1 MCVCVC
7 VCVSVCARARSS
19 ARLCVCVCVCVRACV
34 RVCARVLFSNTQ
46 NDQYIHAHRDLPLIP
61 HTDASSQPSPTAGTS
76 ISSAVHTQVYNIY
89 SVDSLAPLT
98 HTQTA
103 QQLVQQPR
111 HCRNSSRQDL
121 GATGYALTLD
131 LLSLSLCLC
140 LRLSLS
146 LLLSLSLSLCLCLC
160 LCLSLSL

>member
-1 MCVCVC
+1 MPYVNILDATCGGIVRVCM
-7 VCVSVCARARSS
+7 
-19 ARLCVCVCVCVRACV
+19 CVRA
-34 RVCARVLFSNTQ
+34 RACARFSNTQ

-131 LLSLSLCLC
+131 LLTLSLCLC

-146 LLLSLSLSLCLCLC
+146 LLLTLSLSLSLTLSVSDPHSLCVCL
-160 LCLSLSL
+160 

>member
-1 MCVCVC
+1 VCVCVC
-7 VCVSVCARARSS
+7 VCVSSGAR
-19 ARLCVCVCVCVRACV
+19 VCVCVCVHV
-34 RVCARVLFSNTQ
+34 HARVSATRRMINTSTLT
-46 NDQYIHAHRDLPLIP
+46 NLPLIP

-146 LLLSLSLSLCLCLC
+146 LLLSLSLSLSLTLSVSDPHSLCVCL
-160 LCLSLSL
+160 